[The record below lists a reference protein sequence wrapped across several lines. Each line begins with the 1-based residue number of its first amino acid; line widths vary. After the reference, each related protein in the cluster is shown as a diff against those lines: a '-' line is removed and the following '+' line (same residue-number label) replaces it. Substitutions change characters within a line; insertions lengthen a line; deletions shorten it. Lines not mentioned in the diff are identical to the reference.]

1 MFDLNSLIQKRQ
13 SCRNFTSGTIPREA
27 IDACLQAACLS
38 PSACN
43 AQPWR
48 FVVVDDP
55 VRVEQVSKYVQDS
68 GMNRFTERCSAFVVI
83 VEGSQ
88 NLTARVGSG
97 LKNQKFSSI
106 DIGIAT
112 AHLVLAATE
121 QGIATCI
128 LGWFNE
134 RGLKTLLGIPKMRRI
149 RLVIAMGTAAPEDP
163 LRKKVRKPA
172 EEVISY
178 NKY

>member
-1 MFDLNSLIQKRQ
+1 MIDLKTIIQKRQ
-13 SCRNFTSGTIPREA
+13 SCRNFAGGTVSREA
-27 IDACLQAACLS
+27 IDTCLEAACLA

-55 VRVEQVSKYVQDS
+55 QHVAKVSKYVQDS
-68 GMNRFTERCSAFVVI
+68 GMNRFAEGCSAFVVI

-88 NLTARVGSG
+88 NLPARVGSG
-97 LKNQKFSSI
+97 LKNQKYSSI

-112 AHLVLAATE
+112 AHFVLAATE
-121 QGIATCI
+121 QDIATCI

-134 RGLKTLLGIPKMRRI
+134 WGLKTLLNIPKMRRI
-149 RLVIAMGTAAPEDP
+149 RLVIAMGTAAPDDP
-163 LRKKVRKPA
+163 LRNKVRKPA
-172 EEVISY
+172 KEVISY
-178 NKY
+178 NRY